1 MPLLLTL
8 GDADEEVSFEET
20 VGCVRAL
27 RNFGVEPETLVV
39 PDESHGIGAY
49 SNQLVAH
56 EAMLDFFIRKLLVIS
71 VAGRLAD

>member
-1 MPLLLTL
+1 MLQ
-8 GDADEEVSFEET
+8 GDADEEVAFDEA

-27 RNFGVEPETLVV
+27 RGLGVEPETLVI

-56 EAMLDFFIRKLLVIS
+56 EAMKEFFSRRLS
-71 VAGRLAD
+71 VRAA